1 LSEDQTPEP
10 DLDRPAMAVLRDFV
24 VGGVNFPWTL
34 VASTVVGIWLMTTP
48 LTLGTGAPLYHSDH
62 VAGCLVILI
71 AVTAMAEIARPVRFL
86 NVGLGLWIA
95 ASPFLLTGGAAVGTV
110 GNVLAGLALIG
121 LSLPRGTRSAEH
133 YGGWDRLIV

>member
-1 LSEDQTPEP
+1 
-10 DLDRPAMAVLRDFV
+10 
-24 VGGVNFPWTL
+24 
-34 VASTVVGIWLMTTP
+34 
-48 LTLGTGAPLYHSDH
+48 
-62 VAGCLVILI
+62 
-71 AVTAMAEIARPVRFL
+71 
-86 NVGLGLWIA
+86 LGLWIA